1 MQRLA
6 VVATQVA
13 GGKEMGDPVS
23 LSSHVLDTTRGKPA
37 VGMELRI
44 ERHEQGAYREVF
56 CGKTNSDG
64 RVGDLP
70 KDLQAGRFRAT
81 FDTEAYCAATG
92 TECFYPRVVIEF
104 YTKAGQHYH
113 IPLLVSPFGYTTY
126 RGS

>member
-6 VVATQVA
+6 VIATHVA
-13 GGKEMGDPVS
+13 GRQEMAEPVS
-23 LSSHVLDTTRGKPA
+23 LSSHVLDTTQGTPA
-37 VGMELRI
+37 RGMELRI
-44 ERHEQGAYREVF
+44 ERHENGAYVEVF
-56 CGKTNSDG
+56 CGTTNGDG
-64 RVGDLP
+64 RVANLP

-81 FDTEAYCAATG
+81 FDTEAYCSQSG

-104 YTKAGQHYH
+104 FTKAGQHYH